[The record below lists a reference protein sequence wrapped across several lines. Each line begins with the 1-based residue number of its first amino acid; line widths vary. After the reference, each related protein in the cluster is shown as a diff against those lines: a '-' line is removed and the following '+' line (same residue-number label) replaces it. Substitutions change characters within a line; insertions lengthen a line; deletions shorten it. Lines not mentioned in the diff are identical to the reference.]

1 MAQKVPVA
9 RSQAGS
15 AGWRGDPR
23 ITVGAVPTTA
33 TLIDAERARLGDV
46 TECRSSHAMTF
57 LRETSAATSFLLR
70 GSGNGSTFGNGC
82 IIGGAAGDTASE
94 PGEASPSDRR
104 LLGVVVWL
112 VTGVIGVPTK
122 TISPTPDSTVAAKGA
137 RT

>member
-1 MAQKVPVA
+1 MMEGGRKGERGGENRERKERHGAKVPVA

-57 LRETSAATSFLLR
+57 FRETSAATSFLLR

-82 IIGGAAGDTASE
+82 IIGGAAGDTASD
-94 PGEASPSDRR
+94 P
-104 LLGVVVWL
+104 
-112 VTGVIGVPTK
+112 
-122 TISPTPDSTVAAKGA
+122 
-137 RT
+137 